1 MTRTLLLVVALCACA
16 TASFAQ
22 SPTVLTL
29 DDAITRGLASSPRVQ
44 EARARETAAA
54 AGRDGRKALSG
65 PTASVTSSYVRT
77 NHIDE
82 FGVPQPGGGTRV
94 IFPDIPDNFRL
105 RADILYPLWTGGR
118 TGALVDAAASE
129 MRAAEADAA
138 VVVAD
143 LTMEIA
149 ATYWQV
155 LTTRATVAVLD
166 EGLARTEVWV
176 NDVRARVDAG
186 VSSPHEVV
194 QAQAHR
200 ARQRVQRI
208 QAAQAATL
216 AERELVRL
224 TGLPPGQLLELAT
237 PVDQPLAGTVGAD
250 VKSAAEY
257 YERATAGRAEREALS
272 ARRDAFTSAARAAMA
287 ALHPQ
292 VATFAGIE
300 PARPNS
306 RFVPRSNE
314 WNTSW
319 DLGVSVTWSL
329 WDNGKARAERAMATA
344 QADALSHRQREFDSR
359 LDVEVTQRLLDL
371 ESGRAAV
378 EASTEAVTAA
388 AEVHRVMRER
398 YDAGVATSTDVL
410 DAHIAW
416 LDASLERTRL
426 QAALRIAESRLQR
439 TVGAPIR

>member
-1 MTRTLLLVVALCACA
+1 MTRTLILVATLCVWA
-16 TASFAQ
+16 TASSAQ

-29 DDAITRGLASSPRVQ
+29 EDAVARGLASSPRLKEGQ
-44 EARARETAAA
+44 AREAAAA

-82 FGVPQPGGGTRV
+82 FAVPMPGGGSRV
-94 IFPDIPDNFRL
+94 IFPDIPNNWRL
-105 RADILYPLWTGGR
+105 RADLLYPLYTGGR
-118 TGALVDAAASE
+118 TDALVDAAASE
-129 MRAAEADAA
+129 LLAAAADAA
-138 VVVAD
+138 VVAAD

-149 ATYWQV
+149 TTYWQV

-166 EGLARTEVWV
+166 EGLARTDVWV
-176 NDVRARVDAG
+176 TDVRARVDAG

-194 QAQAHR
+194 QAEAHR

-208 QAAQAATL
+208 LAAQAATV

-224 TGLPPGQLLELAT
+224 TGLPARQVLELAT
-237 PVDQPLAGTVGAD
+237 PVDQPLTGAAGAD
-250 VKSAAEY
+250 LKSAPDY
-257 YERATAGRAEREALS
+257 YERATAGRAERQALS

-287 ALHPQ
+287 ALYPQ

-306 RFVPRSNE
+306 RFVPRSDR

-319 DLGVSVTWSL
+319 DLGVSVSWSL
-329 WDNGKARAERAMATA
+329 WDNGKARAERAMANA
-344 QADALSHRQREFDSR
+344 QADALSHRQREFDAR

-378 EASTEAVTAA
+378 EASTEAVAAA

-416 LDASLERTRL
+416 LDASLERTRI

-439 TVGAPIR
+439 TLGEPIR

>member
-1 MTRTLLLVVALCACA
+1 MTRTLILVAAFSVCA
-16 TASFAQ
+16 TAASAQ

-29 DDAITRGLASSPRVQ
+29 EDAIARGLASSPRVQ
-44 EARARETAAA
+44 EARARETAASA
-54 AGRDGRKALSG
+54 ARDGRQALSG
-65 PTASVTSSYVRT
+65 PTASVTSGYVRT
-77 NHIDE
+77 NHIEE
-82 FGVPQPGGGTRV
+82 FAVPQPGGGSRV
-94 IFPDIPDNFRL
+94 IFPDIPDNWRL

-118 TGALVDAAASE
+118 TGALVDAASSE
-129 MRAAEADAA
+129 LRAAEADAA
-138 VVVAD
+138 VVAAD

-149 ATYWQV
+149 TTYWQV
-155 LTTRATVAVLD
+155 LTTRATIAVLD
-166 EGLARTEVWV
+166 EGLARTDAWV
-176 NDVRARVDAG
+176 ADVRARVDAG

-224 TGLPPGQLLELAT
+224 TGLPPGQALELAT
-237 PVDQPLAGTVGAD
+237 PVDQPLAGTAGAD
-250 VKSAAEY
+250 LTSAADLF
-257 YERATAGRAEREALS
+257 ERATAGRMERQALS
-272 ARRDAFTSAARAAMA
+272 ARRDAFMSAARAAMA

-292 VATFAGIE
+292 VATFAGVE

-306 RFVPRSNE
+306 RFVPRSDR

-329 WDNGKARAERAMATA
+329 WDNGKARAERASAIA

-378 EASTEAVTAA
+378 EASAEAVTAA

-398 YDAGVATSTDVL
+398 YNAGVATSTEVL

-439 TVGAPIR
+439 TLGGPIR